1 MQVFYKNNLYIYY
14 FLVHFKKIH
23 YLCSI
28 FLTQNYTT
36 MQTTVFLPLSPAIKS
51 VTIIASIII
60 LATMGYMAYQ
70 WYTTR
75 QVMLLVTFV
84 IVAIAL
90 LSCMVIIPR
99 KLTVTTDEINIH
111 LLAWKINIPADEIEK
126 IEHYPHGIQS
136 SRIAGAGGFFGNL
149 GLFTCKECGKHLSLI
164 TDPIDVCIITRKSK
178 IPIVVSVENYSVFNT
193 ILEVQEK
200 N

>member
-1 MQVFYKNNLYIYY
+1 
-14 FLVHFKKIH
+14 
-23 YLCSI
+23 
-28 FLTQNYTT
+28 
-36 MQTTVFLPLSPAIKS
+36 MQTTAFLPLSPAIKS

-60 LATMGYMAYQ
+60 LATMGYMVYQ
-70 WYTTR
+70 WYTTK
-75 QVMLLVTFV
+75 QVMLLVTFM
-84 IVAIAL
+84 IVTIAL
-90 LSCMVIIPR
+90 LSCMVLIPR

-111 LLAWKINIPADEIEK
+111 LLAWKINIPADEIVK
-126 IEHYPHGIQS
+126 VEHYPHGIQS

-164 TDPIDVCIITRKSK
+164 TDPMDVCIITRKSK
-178 IPIVVSVENYSVFNT
+178 MPIVVSVENYSVFNT

>member
-1 MQVFYKNNLYIYY
+1 MK
-14 FLVHFKKIH
+14 
-23 YLCSI
+23 
-28 FLTQNYTT
+28 TT
-36 MQTTVFLPLSPAIKS
+36 NFLPLSQSILWI
-51 VTIIASIII
+51 TLLASIIL
-60 LATMGYMAYQ
+60 LAGIGVIVYQ
-70 WYTTR
+70 WLEFH
-75 QVMLLVTFV
+75 QPHLLFALIVLVVV
-84 IVAIAL
+84 IGAT
-90 LSCMVIIPR
+90 MVIIPR
-99 KLTVTTDEINIH
+99 KITVTTEQINIH

-178 IPIVVSVENYSVFNT
+178 MPIAVSVADNSVFNA
-193 ILEVQEK
+193 ISKIQEK

>member
-1 MQVFYKNNLYIYY
+1 
-14 FLVHFKKIH
+14 
-23 YLCSI
+23 
-28 FLTQNYTT
+28 

-60 LATMGYMAYQ
+60 LLTMGYMAYQ
-70 WYTTR
+70 WYTTK
-75 QVMLLVTFV
+75 QVVLLVTFV

-90 LSCMVIIPR
+90 LSCMVLIPR
-99 KLTVTTDEINIH
+99 KLTVTTEEINIH

-149 GLFTCKECGKHLSLI
+149 GLFTCNECGKHLSLI
-164 TDPIDVCIITRKSK
+164 TDPKDVCIITRKTK
-178 IPIVVSVENYSVFNT
+178 MPLVVSIADNSVFNT
-193 ILEVQEK
+193 ITKVQEK

>member
-1 MQVFYKNNLYIYY
+1 MK
-14 FLVHFKKIH
+14 
-23 YLCSI
+23 
-28 FLTQNYTT
+28 TT
-36 MQTTVFLPLSPAIKS
+36 HFLPLSQSIKWI
-51 VTIIASIII
+51 TLLALIII
-60 LATMGYMAYQ
+60 IVTMIYMAYQ
-70 WYTTR
+70 WYTTK

-90 LSCMVIIPR
+90 LSCMVLIPR
-99 KLTVTTDEINIH
+99 KLTVTTEAINIH
-111 LLAWKINIPADEIEK
+111 LLAWKINIPANEIEK

-136 SRIAGAGGFFGNL
+136 SRIVGAGGYFGNL

-164 TDPIDVCIITRKSK
+164 TDPMDVCIITRKSK
-178 IPIVVSVENYSVFNT
+178 MPIVVSVENYSVLNT

>member
-1 MQVFYKNNLYIYY
+1 MK
-14 FLVHFKKIH
+14 
-23 YLCSI
+23 
-28 FLTQNYTT
+28 TT
-36 MQTTVFLPLSPAIKS
+36 HFLPLSHPIKWI
-51 VTIIASIII
+51 TLLALIII
-60 LATMGYMAYQ
+60 IVTMIYMAYQ
-70 WYTTR
+70 WHTTK

-90 LSCMVIIPR
+90 FSCMVLIPR
-99 KLTVTTDEINIH
+99 KLTVTTEEINIH
-111 LLAWKINIPADEIEK
+111 LLAWKINIPVDEIEK

-164 TDPIDVCIITRKSK
+164 TDPMDVCIITRKSK
-178 IPIVVSVENYSVFNT
+178 MPIAVSIKDNSIFNA
-193 ILEVQEK
+193 IAEIQEK

>member
-1 MQVFYKNNLYIYY
+1 
-14 FLVHFKKIH
+14 
-23 YLCSI
+23 
-28 FLTQNYTT
+28 
-36 MQTTVFLPLSPAIKS
+36 MQTTAFLPLSPAIKS

-60 LATMGYMAYQ
+60 LATMGYMVYQ
-70 WYTTR
+70 WYTTK

-90 LSCMVIIPR
+90 LSCMVLIPR

-149 GLFTCKECGKHLSLI
+149 GLFTCQECGKHLSLI
-164 TDPIDVCIITRKSK
+164 TAPMDVCIITRKSK
-178 IPIVVSVENYSVFNT
+178 MPIAVSIADNSVFNA
-193 ILEVQEK
+193 IAEVQER

>member
-1 MQVFYKNNLYIYY
+1 MK
-14 FLVHFKKIH
+14 
-23 YLCSI
+23 
-28 FLTQNYTT
+28 TT
-36 MQTTVFLPLSPAIKS
+36 HFLPLSHPIKWI
-51 VTIIASIII
+51 TLLALIII
-60 LATMGYMAYQ
+60 IVTMIYMAYQ
-70 WYTTR
+70 WYTTK
-75 QVMLLVTFV
+75 QVILLVTFV

-90 LSCMVIIPR
+90 LSCMVLIPR
-99 KLTVTTDEINIH
+99 KLTVTQEAINIH
-111 LLAWKINIPADEIEK
+111 LLAWRINIPADEIEK

-164 TDPIDVCIITRKSK
+164 TDPMDVCIITRKSK
-178 IPIVVSVENYSVFNT
+178 MPIVVSVENYSVFNT

>member
-1 MQVFYKNNLYIYY
+1 MK
-14 FLVHFKKIH
+14 
-23 YLCSI
+23 
-28 FLTQNYTT
+28 TT
-36 MQTTVFLPLSPAIKS
+36 HFLPLSHPIKWI
-51 VTIIASIII
+51 TLLALIII
-60 LATMGYMAYQ
+60 IVTMIYIAYQ
-70 WYTTR
+70 WYTTK

-90 LSCMVIIPR
+90 LSCMVLIPR
-99 KLTVTTDEINIH
+99 KLTVTQEAINIH
-111 LLAWKINIPADEIEK
+111 LLAWKINIPSDEIVK

-149 GLFTCKECGKHLSLI
+149 GLFTCQECGKHLSLI
-164 TDPIDVCIITRKSK
+164 TDPMDVCIITRKSK
-178 IPIVVSVENYSVFNT
+178 MPIVVSVENYSVFNT

>member
-1 MQVFYKNNLYIYY
+1 MK
-14 FLVHFKKIH
+14 
-23 YLCSI
+23 
-28 FLTQNYTT
+28 TT
-36 MQTTVFLPLSPAIKS
+36 HFLPLSHPIKWI
-51 VTIIASIII
+51 TLLALIII
-60 LATMGYMAYQ
+60 IVAMIYMAYQ
-70 WYTTR
+70 WYTTK
-75 QVMLLVTFV
+75 QIMLLVTFV

-99 KLTVTTDEINIH
+99 KLTVTQEAINIH
-111 LLAWKINIPADEIEK
+111 LLAWRINIPADEIVK

-164 TDPIDVCIITRKSK
+164 TDPMEVCIITRKSK
-178 IPIVVSVENYSVFNT
+178 MPIVVSVENYSVFNT